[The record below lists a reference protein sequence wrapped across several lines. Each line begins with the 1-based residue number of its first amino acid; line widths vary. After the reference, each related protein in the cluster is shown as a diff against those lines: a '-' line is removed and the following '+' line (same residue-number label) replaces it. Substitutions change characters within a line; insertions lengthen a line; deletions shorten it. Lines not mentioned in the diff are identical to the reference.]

1 MACNSCGSVNQ
12 GKFASEI
19 EIYFPG
25 LRNVNKRPVMYTLSL
40 AFVGTKSRSGQLKGR
55 NTVSGRSRV
64 QFGGTTPN
72 LRAAAILPNSW

>member
-40 AFVGTKSRSGQLKGR
+40 ALVQKVGPVNSKDGILSAVEVACNLAEQLP
-55 NTVSGRSRV
+55 T
-64 QFGGTTPN
+64 
-72 LRAAAILPNSW
+72 

>member
-40 AFVGTKSRSGQLKGR
+40 AFRYKKSVRSTQRTEYCQRSKSRAIWR
-55 NTVSGRSRV
+55 N
-64 QFGGTTPN
+64 
-72 LRAAAILPNSW
+72 NSQPKSCCDFA